1 MLSYQ
6 MTRSKLI
13 GSKEAL
19 DNFQFVTI
27 NGKVV
32 FDEKERVV
40 RIARAYSQVVKSA
53 IKPLFDGK
61 SIDELTKE
69 FYNVLPNYVYLDTA
83 LKQAKTIVEGLL
95 ETEEEKGEII
105 HAKIRKFWFGSRGNK
120 SDKGN
125 RNVKFH
131 VLEDHVLIKVR
142 DPWNNE
148 WIFGRAYFGK
158 EYLPL
163 LKELEDLSQRKEEGY
178 GAIVSFKRYPMIH
191 LQVPLWLYLK
201 HFSLPKPT
209 GYGLIAGFDLNSD
222 RLNVVVIN
230 KDGKVI
236 AKKSWW
242 YSEVVSHGFPEEKA
256 KALRLNAL
264 SNALEF
270 LSRIGVD
277 YVVFEDLFLI
287 KRRKST
293 KSKSANRKISKFAK
307 KQLLIHGVIKS
318 LRLGFNVVLVNPK
331 GTTNSEEHDRVMRE
345 KGFDRHMAS
354 AYLIALKGLEMLND
368 IK

>member
-1 MLSYQ
+1 MSSYQ
-6 MTRSKLI
+6 TMRNRII
-13 GSKEAL
+13 GSKEAI
-19 DNFQFVTI
+19 DSFQFVAI

-32 FDEKERVV
+32 FEDKDKAV

-53 IKPLFDGK
+53 IKPLFDEK

-69 FYNVLPNYVYLDTA
+69 FYSVLPNYIYLETA
-83 LKQAKTIVEGLL
+83 LKQAKTIVDGLL
-95 ETEEEKGEII
+95 EREEERDGVI
-105 HAKIRKFWFGSRGNK
+105 HAKIRKFWFASRGNK

-131 VLEDHVLIKVR
+131 VLDDHVEVKVK
-142 DPWNNE
+142 DPWGE
-148 WIFGRAYFGK
+148 WVYGKAYFGK

-163 LKELEDLSQRKEEGY
+163 LHELEELSQRKEEGY
-178 GAIVSFKRYPMIH
+178 GAVISFKHYPMIH

-201 HFSLPKPT
+201 HFSLPKPN

-230 KDGKVI
+230 KEGEIITFKT
-236 AKKSWW
+236 WW
-242 YSEVVSHGFPEEKA
+242 YSEVVSHGFSKEKA

-264 SNALEF
+264 SQALDF

-277 YVVFEDLFLI
+277 YVALEDLFLV
-287 KRRKST
+287 KGRKLSR
-293 KSKSANRKISKFAK
+293 SKSGNRKITRFAK
-307 KQLLIHGVIKS
+307 KQLLIHGVIKA
-318 LRLGFNVVLVNPK
+318 LRLGFNVILVNPK
-331 GTTNSEEHDRVMRE
+331 GTTNSEEHEKVMRE
-345 KGFDRHMAS
+345 KGFDRHTAS
-354 AYLIALKGLEMLND
+354 AYLIALKGLGMLND